1 MHFLELN
8 ESPGFIATPL
18 TSTAQDEWQK
28 PGGAIETKVPL
39 KRIGQP
45 EDIAQTIWF
54 LCTPAGE
61 YISGQGEICG
71 GRAFDRLL
79 IFIQHDPQTSS
90 WTGAGPLRRKDK

>member
-1 MHFLELN
+1 
-8 ESPGFIATPL
+8 L

-45 EDIAQTIWF
+45 EDVAQAIWF

-61 YISGQGEICG
+61 YISGQGG
-71 GRAFDRLL
+71 SLQVSGYDLLSLTFD
-79 IFIQHDPQTSS
+79 
-90 WTGAGPLRRKDK
+90 